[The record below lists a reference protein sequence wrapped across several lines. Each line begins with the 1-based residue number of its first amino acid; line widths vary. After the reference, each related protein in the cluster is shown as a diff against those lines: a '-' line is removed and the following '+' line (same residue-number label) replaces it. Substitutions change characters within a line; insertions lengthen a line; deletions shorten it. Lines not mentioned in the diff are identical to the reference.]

1 MPQKKE
7 ALHKIN
13 EFIKEPLIRIVGE
26 NVESK
31 IVKLEEGLSIAYES
45 GLDLVEISP
54 NSNPPV
60 CKVIDYNKFL
70 YDLKRK
76 DKENKQNS
84 SKVVIKEIRLSP
96 HTDDHD
102 FNFKVNN
109 SIKFLKDKNKVK
121 VYVFFKG
128 RMISYK
134 EQGELILLKFATALS
149 EYGKVENLPKL
160 EGKKMIMMV
169 APKK

>member
-45 GLDLVEISP
+45 GLDLVEISS

-60 CKVIDYNKFL
+60 CKVIDYNEL
-70 YDLKRK
+70 L
-76 DKENKQNS
+76 
-84 SKVVIKEIRLSP
+84 
-96 HTDDHD
+96 
-102 FNFKVNN
+102 
-109 SIKFLKDKNKVK
+109 
-121 VYVFFKG
+121 
-128 RMISYK
+128 IS
-134 EQGELILLKFATALS
+134 
-149 EYGKVENLPKL
+149 
-160 EGKKMIMMV
+160 
-169 APKK
+169 